1 MLHLIM
7 IKTMFKV
14 ILFINT
20 FKMYCAYQITT
31 KNIFYSIILVM
42 HRCIDCNLTTF
53 SKGSS
58 SGETFFKLPPQRSVR
73 LQHGGD
79 NILTIISFKTYLAYL
94 KTAERFFNVL
104 YLNILFYFSR
114 NVKWVPSNFDILLE

>member
-1 MLHLIM
+1 
-7 IKTMFKV
+7 
-14 ILFINT
+14 
-20 FKMYCAYQITT
+20 MYCAYQITT

-42 HRCIDCNLTTF
+42 HRCIDCNLTTI

-79 NILTIISFKTYLAYL
+79 NILTIISFKTYL
-94 KTAERFFNVL
+94 KTAERFLNVL
-104 YLNILFYFSR
+104 YLNILFYFPR
-114 NVKWVPSNFDILLE
+114 NVK